1 MLMVLFDWQVTC
13 PNCGGD
19 DIVTYE
25 WRFEEPF
32 AHNQLDPQPPVN
44 ISQLAFHDPS
54 TGDLSV
60 DLLAL
65 LSASGAGRYGFVL
78 TGLSLCFLRSLNL
91 CVQVRNKQYILGHS
105 AGCLCLIV
113 VDCRLSSWFSVTQ
126 RRSTT
131 IVALLQRHNK
141 RVA

>member
-1 MLMVLFDWQVTC
+1 MNHQMIENTLDECCDCKLMVLFDWQVTC

-78 TGLSLCFLRSLNL
+78 TGMSLCFF
-91 CVQVRNKQYILGHS
+91 CV
-105 AGCLCLIV
+105 C
-113 VDCRLSSWFSVTQ
+113 
-126 RRSTT
+126 
-131 IVALLQRHNK
+131 
-141 RVA
+141 